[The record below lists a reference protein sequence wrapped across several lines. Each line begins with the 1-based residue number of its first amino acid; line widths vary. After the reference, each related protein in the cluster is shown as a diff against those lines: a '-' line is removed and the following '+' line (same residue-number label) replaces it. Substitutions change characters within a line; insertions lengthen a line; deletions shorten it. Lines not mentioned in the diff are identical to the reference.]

1 MMTLEEVRRYLHAA
15 YIDLR
20 LFATG
25 KRERDLPP
33 LRLRDVGQGDFRR
46 IGDELA
52 ALLVRAGRLQPEHLV
67 LDIGCGV
74 GRVAIPLTRI
84 LSREGSYDG
93 FDIVKRWIRWCRRN
107 ITPRYPNFRFAH
119 ADIYNSHYNRSGVPA
134 VRFRFPYVDGSF
146 DFAFATSVFTHLD
159 VEAMRHY
166 LAEAQRVL
174 RPGGTLLATFFLLD
188 DDVKSR
194 LGTDTALDF
203 KIDRGAYRLVDE
215 DDPDWAIAIERD
227 LLTDLLPPA
236 GWHEPQIE
244 HGFWR
249 HRGGM
254 SFQDVV
260 VVARR

>member
-1 MMTLEEVRRYLHAA
+1 MMTPLELRRYLHAA

-25 KRERDLPP
+25 KVEHDLPP

-46 IGDELA
+46 IGEELA
-52 ALLVRAGRLQPEHLV
+52 ELLVRAGKLQPGDRV

-74 GRVAIPLTRI
+74 GRVAIPLTRY
-84 LSREGSYDG
+84 LSGQGSYDG
-93 FDIVKRWIRWCRRN
+93 FDVVKRWIRWCRRN
-107 ITPRYPNFRFAH
+107 ITPKHPNFRFAH
-119 ADIYNSHYNRSGVPA
+119 ADIHNSHYNRGGVPA
-134 VRFRFPYVDGSF
+134 VEFRFPYTADSF

-159 VEAMRHY
+159 IDAMRHY

-188 DDVKSR
+188 GDVKPR

-203 KIDRGAYRLVDE
+203 KVDRGRYRLLDAA
-215 DDPDWAIAIERD
+215 DPDWAIAIERD
-227 LLTDLLPPA
+227 LLADLLPPGA
-236 GWHEPQIE
+236 WHPPTIE

-249 HRGGM
+249 HRGGT

-260 VVARR
+260 VASKR

>member
-1 MMTLEEVRRYLHAA
+1 MMTFEELRRYLHAA

-25 KRERDLPP
+25 KTERDLPP

-52 ALLVRAGRLQPEHLV
+52 ALLVRSGNLQPGQRV

-74 GRVAIPLTRI
+74 GRVAIPLTRL
-84 LSREGSYDG
+84 LSSGGSYDG

-107 ITPRYPNFRFAH
+107 ITPRYPNFRFVH

-134 VRFRFPYVDGSF
+134 AQFRFPYADASF
-146 DFAFATSVFTHLD
+146 DLAFATSVFTHLD
-159 VEAMRHY
+159 VEAMRNY

-188 DDVKSR
+188 DEVKSR

-203 KIDRGAYRLVDE
+203 KVDRGSWRLLDE
-215 DDPDWAIAIERD
+215 HDPDWAIAIERN
-227 LLTDLLPPA
+227 LLTDLLPPNA
-236 GWHEPQIE
+236 WHEPQIE
-244 HGFWR
+244 HGSWR
-249 HRGGM
+249 HRGGT

-260 VVARR
+260 VAVRR